1 MSDLATAVALVFVI
15 EGVAYALFPDAAKKM
30 MAMAIEQP
38 SSTLRK
44 FGLMAAVL
52 GVGLV
57 WLIRG

>member
-1 MSDLATAVALVFVI
+1 MSDLATAVALVLVI

-30 MAMAIEQP
+30 MAIAIEQP
-38 SSTLRK
+38 SSMLRNL
-44 FGLMAAVL
+44 GLTAAAL

>member
-30 MAMAIEQP
+30 MAIAIEQP
-38 SSTLRK
+38 SPTLRM
-44 FGLMAAVL
+44 FGLTAVAL

-57 WLIRG
+57 WLVRG